1 MQRAAPPA
9 GVKEVPSHP
18 SQKMSE
24 YEINRGVCEGYKRK
38 SDMGILYN
46 KVENLVGYKRDSEIN
61 PTKVVDASCLRCRKR
76 SESFPKF
83 MPMFSSF
90 HACLFIKTRRE
101 FVNLRRLLSDT

>member
-76 SESFPKF
+76 PESFPKF
-83 MPMFSSF
+83 MPTFLSK
-90 HACLFIKTRRE
+90 HAG
-101 FVNLRRLLSDT
+101 NLSIYAGF

>member
-1 MQRAAPPA
+1 MSKI
-9 GVKEVPSHP
+9 GTCVKGIKE
-18 SQKMSE
+18 
-24 YEINRGVCEGYKRK
+24 NRIG
-38 SDMGILYN
+38 GILYN

-90 HACLFIKTRRE
+90 HAYLFIKTRRE